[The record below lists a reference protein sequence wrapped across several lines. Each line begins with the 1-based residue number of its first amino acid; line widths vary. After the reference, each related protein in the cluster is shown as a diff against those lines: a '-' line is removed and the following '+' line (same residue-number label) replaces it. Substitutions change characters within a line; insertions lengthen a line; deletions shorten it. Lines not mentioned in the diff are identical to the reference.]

1 MWQQQHIISAAT
13 IINIPT
19 CCLTKL
25 KFLGHHSH
33 AQPPIQK
40 PLPSELTL
48 FKKRIEAMPNA
59 CSLKLKVGQSLNPDS
74 FLAPIRNLS
83 ATFNNLNRI
92 AYYHNKVIQSSE
104 VICNGITG

>member
-1 MWQQQHIISAAT
+1 MWQQQQHIISAAI
-13 IINIPT
+13 IINILT

-48 FKKRIEAMPNA
+48 FMKRIEAMPNA
-59 CSLKLKVGQSLNPDS
+59 HPLKLKVGQSLNPES
-74 FLAPIRNLS
+74 FLAPIHNLS

-92 AYYHNKVIQSSE
+92 AYHNKVIQSSE
-104 VICNGITG
+104 